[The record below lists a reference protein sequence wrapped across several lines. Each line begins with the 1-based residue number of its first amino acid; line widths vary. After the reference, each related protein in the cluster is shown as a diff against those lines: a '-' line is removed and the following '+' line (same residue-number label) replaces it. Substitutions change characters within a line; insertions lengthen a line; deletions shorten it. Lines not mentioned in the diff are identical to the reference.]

1 MTDTNDTSARTGS
14 SRRRFLAIGGAA
26 TATALAGCSSLFGG
40 DEAAGDGGSG
50 SDGGS
55 GGDGT
60 TGQQGTNVEIP
71 SLSAFRGSGT
81 LVEGRPAPG
90 GTSIQDLPDLS
101 GSLNLYI
108 GGGEGGIYFQFVE
121 MLQEIYPDFEV
132 FASSAAS
139 SSLAQTV
146 VEEVNAGSPQADVF
160 WSIDASSLGFV
171 ADNDAYEPFSD
182 DVVEPVPS
190 GFRGSDNAWVGV
202 AGRAR
207 SIPYNTN
214 ELSESDVPNKVADF
228 PDTDALRGTMGWA
241 PTYGAFKSFVTAMRL
256 LRGRDAARQWLV
268 SMREAG
274 TEQYPNEFVVSNQ
287 VADGA
292 LNAGFANHY
301 YALRVQNQ
309 RPNAPIDLAFTEG
322 DAGALVN
329 VAGALQIQGTQ
340 KSDLV
345 NTFVRHLLSAEA
357 QEFFTTV
364 SFAYPMISGVEPVGG
379 LPTVDQLNPPD
390 IDLSELSDLEPT
402 LQLMRE
408 ANVLG

>member
-1 MTDTNDTSARTGS
+1 MTDNTDGGRQTTESGVRLPRRKLLATAGLAATGS
-14 SRRRFLAIGGAA
+14 
-26 TATALAGCSSLFGG
+26 LAGCGGLFGG
-40 DEAAGDGGSG
+40 DGEDGEDGD
-50 SDGGS
+50 D
-55 GGDGT
+55 
-60 TGQQGTNVEIP
+60 TNPSQNVAIP
-71 SLSAFRGSGT
+71 ALSAFRGSGA
-81 LVEGRPAPG
+81 LIEGRPAPG
-90 GTSIQDLPDLS
+90 GTSIEELPDLS

-121 MLQEIYPDFEV
+121 MLQEIYPEFQV
-132 FASSAAS
+132 FASSASS

-146 VEEVNAGSPQADVF
+146 VEEVEAGAPQADVF

-171 ADNDAYEPFSD
+171 ADNDAYESLPD

-190 GFRGSDNAWVGV
+190 GFQGDDNAWVGV

-214 ELSESDVPNKVADF
+214 QLSEDDIPNKVAEF
-228 PDTDALRGTMGWA
+228 PNTDALRGTMGWA

-256 LRGRDAARQWLV
+256 TRGDDATREWLV

-274 TEQYPNEFVVSNQ
+274 TERFPNEFVISSQ

-301 YALRVQNQ
+301 YALRVKNS
-309 RPNAPIDLAFTEG
+309 RPDAPLDLAFTEN

-329 VAGALQIQGTQ
+329 VAGALRIEGTE
-340 KSDLV
+340 KDELV
-345 NTFVRHLLSAEA
+345 NNFIRHLLSAEA

-364 SFAYPMISGVEPVGG
+364 SFAYPMISGVAPPGD

-402 LQLMRE
+402 LDLMRE
-408 ANVLG
+408 AGVLG